1 MSMNVNNSNAVAVN
15 NLTTQAPVVD
25 VKGGLKGISVTK
37 ADVPNQLPEAK
48 GEGPGNKPIQ
58 DFESITALSMDQV
71 SSLLKGNKIKIQTIQ
86 DALKKFELDPDAGKN
101 YELIHTLSQSLDKL
115 ETMLNERLTERNNMV
130 EELFAEAGR
139 PINQEDM
146 KYENLLDNLADE
158 LTNKSDKFDSSSLRE
173 KADKIFDHID
183 NKIAPLEKTISETK
197 QQIESE
203 NTKPQELKK
212 MLQDTQNKIMEE
224 SRKTI
229 DFVGDNIIK
238 ARL

>member
-1 MSMNVNNSNAVAVN
+1 MSMNVNNSNAAAVN
-15 NLTTQAPVVD
+15 NLTTEAPVAD
-25 VKGGLKGISVTK
+25 VKGSFKGIPVTK
-37 ADVPNQLPEAK
+37 ADVLNQLPEGK
-48 GEGPGNKPIQ
+48 GEGPVIKSIQ

-71 SSLLKGNKIKIQTIQ
+71 SSLLKGNKIEMQTIQ
-86 DALKKFELDPDAGKN
+86 DALNKFELDPDAGKN
-101 YELIHTLSQSLDKL
+101 YELIHTLNQSLDKL

-146 KYENLLDNLADE
+146 KYENLLDNLTDE
-158 LTNKSDKFDSSSLRE
+158 LTNKSDQFDSSSLRE
-173 KADKIFDHID
+173 KVDNIFDHID

-203 NTKPQELKK
+203 NKKPQELKK
-212 MLQDTQNKIMEE
+212 MLQDAQNKIMEE

-238 ARL
+238 D

>member
-1 MSMNVNNSNAVAVN
+1 MNVNNSNAVAVN
-15 NLTTQAPVVD
+15 NLTTQAPVAD
-25 VKGGLKGISVTK
+25 IKGDFKGVSVTK

-48 GEGPGNKPIQ
+48 GEGPGNKSIQ
-58 DFESITALSMDQV
+58 DFEITALSVDQV
-71 SSLLKGNKIKIQTIQ
+71 SSLLIGNKIGIQTIQ
-86 DALKKFELDPDAGKN
+86 DALNKFELDPDAGKN
-101 YELIHTLSQSLDKL
+101 YELIHSLNQSLDKL
-115 ETMLNERLTERNNMV
+115 TTMLNERLTERNNMI

-139 PINQEDM
+139 PINQEVM

-158 LTNKSDKFDSSSLRE
+158 LKNKSDKFGSGSLRE

-183 NKIAPLEKTISETK
+183 SKIAPLEKTISETS

-212 MLQDTQNKIMEE
+212 VLQDAQNKIMEE
-224 SRKTI
+224 SRKII

-238 ARL
+238 G